1 MLRKKKH
8 SPNHKVR
15 EEQTTEFLW
24 IFFLLLALGR
34 STFWSVNVCL
44 SWMASESFVLLC
56 QFPKGDENHV
66 VVPMFENGDQ
76 IKVWH
81 HLLLRKH
88 LSACKADCVSL
99 CLAFPLTFWWVMRLW
114 KHISSLVLRWDFAAF
129 CCAFSGRCRV
139 RHWLVL
145 RGPWAPGEA
154 GALRKITHD
163 PARTSM
169 HTL

>member
-1 MLRKKKH
+1 MD
-8 SPNHKVR
+8 
-15 EEQTTEFLW
+15 
-24 IFFLLLALGR
+24 FFLLLALGR

-88 LSACKADCVSL
+88 LRPACEADCVSL
-99 CLAFPLTFWWVMRLW
+99 CLAFPLTFWWVVRL
-114 KHISSLVLRWDFAAF
+114 
-129 CCAFSGRCRV
+129 
-139 RHWLVL
+139 
-145 RGPWAPGEA
+145 
-154 GALRKITHD
+154 
-163 PARTSM
+163 
-169 HTL
+169 

>member
-1 MLRKKKH
+1 MLREKK
-8 SPNHKVR
+8 STP
-15 EEQTTEFLW
+15 QTVKRRTNYRIFMD
-24 IFFLLLALGR
+24 FFLLLALGR

-88 LSACKADCVSL
+88 LSACEADCVSL

-114 KHISSLVLRWDFAAF
+114 KHISFLVLRWDFAAF
-129 CCAFSGRCRV
+129 CCVFSGRCRV
-139 RHWLVL
+139 WHWLVL
-145 RGPWAPGEA
+145 REPWAPGEA
-154 GALRKITHD
+154 GALWKITHD
-163 PARTSM
+163 PARTSV